1 MERKDYTNDI
11 KNRRS
16 LFFTFSRFMILPE
29 PCGAEQFQSILP
41 SPVPRMIPSLILMG
55 MITFSL
61 DLADIAPLRSIG
73 APNAWMISSELST

>member
-29 PCGAEQFQSILP
+29 PCGAERFQSILP
-41 SPVPRMIPSLILMG
+41 SPVPGMIPSLILMG
-55 MITFSL
+55 MITFSP

-73 APNAWMISSELST
+73 APNA